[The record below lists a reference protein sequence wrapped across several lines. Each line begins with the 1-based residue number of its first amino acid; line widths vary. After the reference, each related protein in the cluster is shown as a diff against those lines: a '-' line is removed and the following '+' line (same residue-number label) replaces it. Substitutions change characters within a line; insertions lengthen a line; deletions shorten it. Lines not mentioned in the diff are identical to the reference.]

1 MFLRQVFSLKGFGE
15 FLDTIGLTSLLNQCD
30 QFLLPV

>member
-15 FLDTIGLTSLLNQCD
+15 FLDTIGLTSLLNRCD
-30 QFLLPV
+30 QIPLAV